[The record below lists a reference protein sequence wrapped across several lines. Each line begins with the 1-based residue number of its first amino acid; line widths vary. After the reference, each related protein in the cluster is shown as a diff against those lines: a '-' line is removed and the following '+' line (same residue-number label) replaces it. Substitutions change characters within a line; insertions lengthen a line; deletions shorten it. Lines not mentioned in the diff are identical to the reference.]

1 MKMKLD
7 DSLVK
12 SAQILH
18 EDERN
23 YGKSFYEKAASLASI
38 KANTNIT
45 AYTIVLCQ
53 IAVLEAK
60 ISNKTNAMDLYPE
73 LSGLYAVLSTLVP
86 NAAEDPATERLGAI
100 EDDVRAMAEKLAPMP
115 RAESMRIDS
124 PE

>member
-1 MKMKLD
+1 MKLD

-18 EDERN
+18 EEERN
-23 YGKSFYEKAASLASI
+23 FGKSFYEKAASIASI

-60 ISNKTNAMDLYPE
+60 ISNKVNAMDLYPE

-86 NAAEDPATERLGAI
+86 PAKEDPATERLDAI
-100 EDDVRAMAEKLAPMP
+100 EADVRAMAEKLAPMP
-115 RAESMRIDS
+115 KVEGIS
-124 PE
+124 E